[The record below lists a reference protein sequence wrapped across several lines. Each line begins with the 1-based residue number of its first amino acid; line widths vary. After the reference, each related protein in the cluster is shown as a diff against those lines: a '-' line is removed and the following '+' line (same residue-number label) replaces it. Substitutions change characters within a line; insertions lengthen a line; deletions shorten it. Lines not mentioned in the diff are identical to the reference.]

1 MSSALVGGGDSS
13 EEIGDGDNE
22 EQSKLELILIGE
34 AIKGSSD
41 SEGDELVLLN
51 LEREEIRSSDNEEL
65 DGL

>member
-1 MSSALVGGGDSS
+1 VSSALVGGGDSS